1 MDTFFQ
7 GLILGLRE
15 GLEASLIIVIILQYL
30 KKSKALEYRKSV
42 YGGVLTGIIS
52 SVAIGA
58 VLYFISS
65 SIDKTGETA
74 KLWESIASFAALI
87 LITTF
92 IIWMIRH
99 GRNMVSA
106 VTEKV
111 SMNFSGTG
119 IFLLS
124 TAMIAREGAEL
135 AIFSFAG
142 DYNILTLLAGVLIA
156 VILSVLIYFSLIKVN
171 IKVIFNITLIYLI
184 LQAGFL
190 VGYGIHEALSAFKDL
205 GIIDVGSLIYSK
217 PFDLSSTVL
226 NHKEGVVGIPLYVLF
241 GWYSKPE
248 WIQFLSQYIYTG
260 AIFIYWSIFI
270 KRQNK
275 KGSV

>member
-15 GLEASLIIVIILQYL
+15 GLEASLIIVVILQYL
-30 KKSKALEYRKSV
+30 NKSKAFGYRKNV
-42 YGGVLTGIIS
+42 YWGITAGITA

-58 VLYFISS
+58 VLFVISS

-74 KLWESIASFAALI
+74 KLWESAASFIALI

-92 IIWMIRH
+92 IIWMIKH
-99 GRNMVSA
+99 GRDMVST
-106 VTEKV
+106 VQEKV
-111 SMNFSGTG
+111 TLNFSGIG

-124 TAMIAREGAEL
+124 AAMVAREGAEL

-156 VILSVLIYFSLIKVN
+156 VILAVLIYFSLIKVN
-171 IKVIFNITLIYLI
+171 IKVIFNITLVYLI

-205 GIIDVGSLIYSK
+205 GIIESGSAIYTK
-217 PFDLSSTVL
+217 AFDLSDTVL
-226 NHKEGVVGIPLYVLF
+226 NHKEGAVGLPMYVLL

-248 WIQFLSQYIYTG
+248 WVQFAAQYIYTG
-260 AIFIYWSIFI
+260 AILIYWSIFT
-270 KRQNK
+270 K
-275 KGSV
+275 KSK